1 MCDHEFTLW
10 CSKQRSDCNYI
21 RWRMDRVSEQITN
34 NTDPR
39 LQGVSATMTARDEYL
54 HIRGGHTRMMQSV
67 NIKMS
72 FVMNN
77 NIDAIINQAVD
88 KFKLILDR

>member
-10 CSKQRSDCNYI
+10 CSKQRSECNYI

-34 NTDPR
+34 NADAR

-54 HIRGGHTRMMQSV
+54 HVRGGHTRMMESV

-72 FVMNN
+72 FVMDND
-77 NIDAIINQAVD
+77 IDTIINEVVD
-88 KFKLILDR
+88 EFDYILNK

>member
-1 MCDHEFTLW
+1 MCDHDFTLW

-21 RWRMDRVSEQITN
+21 RWRMDRVAEQITN
-34 NTDPR
+34 NTDAR

-54 HIRGGHTRMMQSV
+54 HVRGGHTRMMQSV

-72 FVMNN
+72 FVMSND
-77 NIDAIINQAVD
+77 IDAIIDLAVD
-88 KFKLILDR
+88 KFKFILDK

>member
-34 NTDPR
+34 NTDVR

-54 HIRGGHTRMMQSV
+54 HIRGGHTRMMESV

-72 FVMNN
+72 FVMSN
-77 NIDAIINQAVD
+77 NIEAIIDLAVD
-88 KFKLILDR
+88 KFNYILGR

>member
-1 MCDHEFTLW
+1 MCDHEFTSW
-10 CSKQRSDCNYI
+10 CSKQRSESNYI

-34 NTDPR
+34 NTDAR

-54 HIRGGHTRMMQSV
+54 HVRGGHTRMMESV

-72 FVMNN
+72 FVMSND
-77 NIDAIINQAVD
+77 IDAIINQKVD
-88 KFKLILDR
+88 KFKFILNK

>member
-10 CSKQRSDCNYI
+10 CSKQRSKSNYI

-34 NTDPR
+34 NTDAR

-54 HIRGGHTRMMQSV
+54 HVRGGHTRMMERV

-77 NIDAIINQAVD
+77 DIDTIINQVVD
-88 KFKLILDR
+88 EFKYILDR

>member
-1 MCDHEFTLW
+1 MSDHEFTLW
-10 CSKQRSDCNYI
+10 CSKQRSKSNYI

-54 HIRGGHTRMMQSV
+54 HVRGGHTRMMESV

-72 FVMNN
+72 FVMDND
-77 NIDAIINQAVD
+77 IDTIINEVVD
-88 KFKLILDR
+88 RFKFILDR